1 MEYQK
6 IANLIDDDT
15 LDQPSKFRTR
25 NWVEINDESR
35 GAYNVNSQIKFKT
48 TMLKSSLCDYSD
60 AYILVKGTISVNN
73 TAAQGAAANNTNK
86 KVIFKN
92 CAPFTNC
99 ISEINN
105 TQIDNAKDIDIVMPM
120 YNLIEYS
127 DNYAKTTGSIWQ
139 YCKDIPARNNNNEIT
154 EFTLVNTTDSFKFKA
169 KITGQTEDD
178 GTKDVEIMVPLK
190 YLSNFWRTLE
200 MPLINCE
207 VNLILTW
214 SSTCVLI
221 STNIPNQAAIFE
233 ITDTK
238 LYVPVVTLSTQE
250 NTKFLQQLE
259 SGFKRVINW
268 NKYLSKPEL
277 LAQNPNLN
285 HLVEPSFQ
293 GVNRLFVLAF
303 ENDNDGTSNEQS
315 YLPTVEIKDYNT
327 MINGENVFDQPIKN
341 TKVTY
346 DNIRKIATGQG
357 DDYTTR
363 CLLNYP
369 YFANTYKMFAV
380 NLSKQQALD
389 ADPRAIQQINFTAN
403 IDRAAANKS
412 LLYSGRSKRNY
423 SRLFTG
429 NSKSIVNKIIF
440 NLNTYKCFA
449 LVSTTLIK

>member
-6 IANLIDDDT
+6 IANLIDNT
-15 LDQPSKFRTR
+15 SNQPYKFRTR
-25 NWVEINDESR
+25 NLVEINDESR

-48 TMLKSSLCDYSD
+48 AMLKSSLCDYSD
-60 AYILVKGTISVNN
+60 AYILVKGTTISVNN
-73 TAAQGAAANNTNK
+73 TASAGAAANNINK

-92 CAPFTNC
+92 YAPFTNC

-105 TQIDNAKDIDIVMPM
+105 THIGNAKDIDIVMPM

-127 DNYAKTTGSIWQ
+127 NNYAKTTGSLWQ
-139 YCKDIPARNNNNEIT
+139 YCKDVPALNGNDEIIFFT
-154 EFTLVNTTDSFKFKA
+154 EGNATDSFNFKVKFTDL
-169 KITGQTEDD
+169 TGNH
-178 GTKDVEIMVPLK
+178 GTKNVEIMVPLK

-221 STNIPNQAAIFE
+221 ASNNANQIATFA

-250 NTKFLQQLE
+250 NTKFLQQLKL
-259 SGFKRVINW
+259 GFKRVINC

-293 GVNRLFVLAF
+293 GINRLFVLAF
-303 ENDNDGTSNEQS
+303 ENDDYRTRDDRY
-315 YLPTVEIKDYNT
+315 YLPTVEIKDYDI
-327 MINGENVFDQPIKN
+327 MINGENFFDQPIKN
-341 TKVTY
+341 NKVTY

-357 DDYTTR
+357 DDYTTG
-363 CLLNYP
+363 CLLDCP
-369 YFANTYKMFAV
+369 YFTDTYKMIAV
-380 NLSKQQALD
+380 DLSKQQALD

-403 IDRAAANKS
+403 LDRAE
-412 LLYSGRSKRNY
+412 
-423 SRLFTG
+423 
-429 NSKSIVNKIIF
+429 
-440 NLNTYKCFA
+440 NTRVYFILEEAKETILDFSQGTVKV
-449 LVSTTLIK
+449 L